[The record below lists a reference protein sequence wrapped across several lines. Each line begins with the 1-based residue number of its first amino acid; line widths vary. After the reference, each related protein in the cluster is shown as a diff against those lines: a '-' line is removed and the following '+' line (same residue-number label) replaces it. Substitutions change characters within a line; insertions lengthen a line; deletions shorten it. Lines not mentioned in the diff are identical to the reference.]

1 MGTTTVDPVALRA
14 AGRCFDAAADIVLG
28 VLVNHLGHLR
38 FDGAAAGRSHAA
50 AGDAVRAGLDLLAA
64 DLAGWVQSSQ
74 GIAAAVREGADRHAV
89 AEGSAAAALR

>member
-1 MGTTTVDPVALRA
+1 
-14 AGRCFDAAADIVLG
+14 
-28 VLVNHLGHLR
+28 
-38 FDGAAAGRSHAA
+38 
-50 AGDAVRAGLDLLAA
+50 LDLLAA